1 MLRPTFILFAAVLAA
16 RADWRDDIG
25 LTKLQAELGAAAP
38 TGAGIVLL
46 QAEANTNESPPDY
59 LPQAGGPGNIDGA
72 GDFTGKTF
80 HPESGAG
87 TMLNHAGTV
96 ASYYY
101 GNAAGVAN
109 GATEIH
115 NYTAVDYLN
124 RLILGQTPEA
134 LPGRVHNHSWVGTY
148 NDENADTYA
157 NRALDYLIEE
167 QGRVA
172 SVAISGG
179 TLSPLFGSSYH
190 GITIG
195 SRAGTHSTSGTTI
208 DGAGRMK
215 PDLVAPVNE
224 TSYNAGMLGGSAACL
239 LEEGV
244 KMGSANAQKP
254 QSIKAILI
262 AGASKERLPQW
273 QRSAD
278 TKPYDNLFGAGE
290 LNIYNAWHILNAGE
304 QNASTTVEV
313 GTRGWDFASTTLL
326 SAGRRYFFRVP
337 TNRVAKTFSAALVW
351 HRTILNT
358 SGNYSSL
365 LPNLTLKLYAAN
377 NLTAGALI
385 SSSTS
390 SLDNVEHLHLY
401 NLPPGQYALEVTAN
415 TLGHAFTLAW
425 DAQVG
430 AGPALIA
437 TRAPGGAVTLAAS
450 GLDPFVTYTLETGT
464 SLTSW
469 GTAHTFR
476 TADTTPAFDY
486 TWEHTTPV
494 PEGQFYRL
502 RWTPVR

>member
-1 MLRPTFILFAAVLAA
+1 MFRPTFILFAAVLAA

-25 LTKLQAELGAAAP
+25 LTKLRAELGAAAP

-46 QAEANTNESPPDY
+46 QSEANSIESPPDY
-59 LPQAGGPGNIDGA
+59 LPQAGGPGNIEGA
-72 GDFTGKTF
+72 GDFFGKTF

-96 ASYYY
+96 GSYYY
-101 GNAAGVAN
+101 GNASGVAS
-109 GATEIH
+109 GAAEIY
-115 NYTAVDYLN
+115 NYTANDYLN
-124 RLILGQTPEA
+124 RLILGETPEM

-148 NDENADTYA
+148 NDTNTDIYA
-157 NRALDYLIEE
+157 NRAFDYMIEE
-167 QGRVA
+167 QGKVS

-179 TLSPLFGSSYH
+179 TLSPLLGASYH

-195 SRAGTHSTSGTTI
+195 SRAGTHSSSGTTI
-208 DGAGRMK
+208 DGVGRMK

-224 TSYNAGMLGGSAACL
+224 TSYDAGMLGGTAACL

-254 QSIKAILI
+254 QSIKAILV

-273 QRSAD
+273 QRAVD
-278 TKPYDNLFGAGE
+278 ANPYDNLFGAGE

-313 GTRGWDFASTTLL
+313 GPRGWDYASATVAP
-326 SAGRRYFFRVP
+326 AGRRYFFSVP
-337 TNRVAKTFSAALVW
+337 AGRVAGSFSAALVW
-351 HRTILNT
+351 HRIIVNT
-358 SGNYSSL
+358 FGSYSSL
-365 LPNLTLKLYAAN
+365 LPNLTLKLYAASSF
-377 NLTAGALI
+377 TAGALI

-401 NLPPGQYALEVTAN
+401 NLPPGQYVMEVTSDTAA
-415 TLGHAFTLAW
+415 HAFSLAW
-425 DAQVG
+425 NAQIG
-430 AGPALIA
+430 AGPELVG
-437 TRAPGGAVTLAAS
+437 TRSPGGPVALTAS
-450 GLDPFVTYTLETGT
+450 GLDPFVTYTIETGT

-469 GTAHTFR
+469 GNAHTFR
-476 TADTTPAFDY
+476 TADTAPAFGY
-486 TWEHTTPV
+486 AWEHTTPA